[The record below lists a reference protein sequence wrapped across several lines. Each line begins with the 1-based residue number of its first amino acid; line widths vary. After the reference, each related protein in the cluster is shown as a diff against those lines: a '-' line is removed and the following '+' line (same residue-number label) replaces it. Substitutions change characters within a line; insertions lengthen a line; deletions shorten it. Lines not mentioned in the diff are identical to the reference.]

1 MTPTTIPGFPP
12 ATAPTLSTTAGPGRR
27 ATRRTA
33 RRGGPPRGPPP
44 KSRLLAADP
53 NDHPS
58 TRVRGDWQPEYP
70 GNDEKPAAERTD
82 WSKGGAP

>member
-1 MTPTTIPGFPP
+1 MTPTTIPGFHLDIDQ
-12 ATAPTLSTTAGPGRR
+12 TLYTSDVTGWCDK
-27 ATRRTA
+27 RRTTW
-33 RRGGPPRGPPP
+33 RVDTLKGPPP